1 MLRAFIT
8 FNLGMLRMR
17 AGVKVWLLGLIAANM
32 VVPMFFIS
40 TREAQVVILTMLA
53 SVMLMTALTAQG
65 GFTRLLGLGH
75 ILWIPLLVYL
85 WRGLQGHPLDTSM
98 GLWLRVLMV
107 LNTIS
112 LGIDTVDVVRY
123 LRGDR
128 GTLV

>member
-8 FNLGMLRMR
+8 FNLGLLKMPL
-17 AGVKVWLLGLIAANM
+17 GVKVWLLALIAANM
-32 VVPMFFIS
+32 IVPVFFIS

-53 SVMLMTALTAQG
+53 SMMLMTALTARG

-85 WRGLQGHPLDTSM
+85 WRSLQGYPFDTGM
-98 GLWLRVLMV
+98 GRWLRVLMV

-128 GTLV
+128 GKLV

>member
-8 FNLGMLRMR
+8 FNLGVLKMPV
-17 AGVKVWLLGLIAANM
+17 GVKVWLLALIAANLI
-32 VVPMFFIS
+32 VPLFFIS

-53 SVMLMTALTAQG
+53 SMMLMTALTAWA

-85 WRGLQGHPLDTSM
+85 WPSLQGHPFDTGM

-123 LRGDR
+123 LRGE
-128 GTLV
+128 GGKLV

>member
-8 FNLGMLRMR
+8 FTLGVLKMPV
-17 AGVKVWLLGLIAANM
+17 GVKVWLLALIAANLI
-32 VVPMFFIS
+32 VPVFFIS

-53 SVMLMTALTAQG
+53 SMMLMTALTASG

-85 WRGLQGHPLDTSM
+85 WPSLQDHPFDTGM
-98 GLWLRVLMV
+98 GRWLRVLMV

-128 GTLV
+128 GKLV